1 MNKVHFWE
9 TLETLKHEP
18 SKEVELEFFKMLSNS
33 VFLVPIIKQNI
44 GKDRS
49 VSMICNSSGDF
60 YIPAFLSKDTDTG
73 NFKYGE
79 FIAMSYK
86 SLKHLMVD
94 NPNEIK
100 GIALHPFS
108 ENFIINYELIWAV
121 DQRLE
126 GMGVKK
132 VQHSGKMKLWNPNSL
147 SDIFKADLKRFFKSH
162 SEVSKVWILMAQ
174 GETEKQPHWLF
185 LINFLGQRTDLFPKL
200 AEVIKPHMQSGMCF
214 ELMQYCESHEAELLK
229 NAHTF
234 YTSETTKT
242 IH

>member
-1 MNKVHFWE
+1 MNKSNFWD
-9 TLETLKHEP
+9 TLENLKSSP
-18 SKEVELEFFKMLSNS
+18 SSEIELEFFKLLSNS
-33 VFLVPIIKQNI
+33 VFLVPIIKQPI

-49 VSMICNSSGDF
+49 ISMICNSSGDF
-60 YIPAFLSKDTDTG
+60 YIPAFFTKDTDTG
-73 NFKYGE
+73 NFKYGD
-79 FIAMSYK
+79 FITMSYK

-94 NPNEIK
+94 NPKEIK
-100 GIALHPFS
+100 GIAIHPFS
-108 ENFIINYELIWAV
+108 ENFIINQELIWAV

-132 VQHSGKMKLWNPNSL
+132 VQHSGKMKLWSPNSL
-147 SDIFKADLKRFFKSH
+147 SDIFKEDLKSFFVEH

-174 GETEKQPHWLF
+174 GESEKQPHWLF

-214 ELMQYCESHEAELLK
+214 ELMQYCEAHEVQLLK
-229 NAHTF
+229 NAQPF
-234 YTSETTKT
+234 YISEVRKS